1 MSDQPKS
8 KRKLQSIKDVVDQ
21 LAAAEAAR
29 EAAPLE
35 ATTPAPS
42 EVPMPKAGRRARTIA
57 RLAAVQALY
66 QMELSGVGVEAVVR
80 EFSDHRFQGDLE
92 GETLAEADEDYFAEI
107 VRVVVAD
114 QRGIDQAIVQRLAE
128 GWRLERLDAT
138 LRAILRA
145 GAYELIHRREVPRE
159 VVIDEYVELAK
170 AFFDPA
176 EAKFVNAALDGIAR
190 DVR

>member
-1 MSDQPKS
+1 MNDKP
-8 KRKLQSIKDVVDQ
+8 KLQSLQQVVEQ
-21 LAAAEAAR
+21 LAAADAAR
-29 EAAPLE
+29 DGAM
-35 ATTPAPS
+35 S
-42 EVPMPKAGRRARTIA
+42 KSDRRARTVS

-80 EFSDHRFQGDLE
+80 EFSDHRFDSDIE
-92 GETLAEADEDYFAEI
+92 GEPLGAADEDFFGEI
-107 VRVVVAD
+107 VRGVVAE
-114 QRGIDQAIVQRLAE
+114 QAVIDKAVVKRLAE

-138 LRAILRA
+138 VRAILRS
-145 GAYELIHRREVPRE
+145 GAYELVHKPDVPME

-176 EAKFVNAALDGIAR
+176 EAKFVNACLDGIAR

>member
-1 MSDQPKS
+1 MNDKPKLHS
-8 KRKLQSIKDVVDQ
+8 LQEVVEQ
-21 LAAAEAAR
+21 LAAADTAR
-29 EAAPLE
+29 ENSL
-35 ATTPAPS
+35 S
-42 EVPMPKAGRRARTIA
+42 KSDRRARTVA

-80 EFSDHRFQGDLE
+80 EFSDHRFDADIE
-92 GETLAEADEDYFAEI
+92 GEPLGEADEEFFAEI
-107 VRVVVAD
+107 VRGVVAE
-114 QRGIDQAIVQRLAE
+114 QAVIDRSVVKRLAD

-138 LRAILRA
+138 VRAILRS
-145 GAYELIHRREVPRE
+145 GAYELTHKPDVPKE

-176 EAKFVNAALDGIAR
+176 EAKFVNACLDGIAR

>member
-1 MSDQPKS
+1 MSDKP
-8 KRKLQSIKDVVDQ
+8 KLQSLQQVVEQ
-21 LAAAEAAR
+21 LAAADAAR
-29 EAAPLE
+29 DGAM
-35 ATTPAPS
+35 S
-42 EVPMPKAGRRARTIA
+42 KSDRRARTVS

-80 EFSDHRFQGDLE
+80 EFSDHRFDSDIE
-92 GETLAEADEDYFAEI
+92 GEPLGAADEEFFAEV
-107 VRVVVAD
+107 VRGVVAE
-114 QRGIDQAIVQRLAE
+114 QAAIDRAVVKRLAD

-138 LRAILRA
+138 VRAILRS
-145 GAYELIHRREVPRE
+145 GAFELAHKPDVPKE

-176 EAKFVNAALDGIAR
+176 EAKFVNACLDGIAR